1 MSELSPAVDEVTVSN
16 PFARIVTVIIAPSKA
31 FADVKKSPGW
41 WAPFLLASVVGL
53 IYAYVLLH
61 GVGLATLVDQTI
73 HQSSRLESQIASA
86 TPEAAAKIRH
96 QIEFNFKFAYVAPV
110 ISLVAGL
117 ICAGILLAT
126 ANFGA
131 GGRSTYGQMLGVWFY
146 GSLPL
151 TVYTLLIIA
160 GVYAGAASDPF
171 NINNAIGTNPGFY
184 LTDSELPKPLIALLS
199 SIDIFSIWTAA
210 LLAIGISTVAGVK
223 RGAAWAIVL
232 GWWLIY
238 VLLLKVTPAAFG

>member
-1 MSELSPAVDEVTVSN
+1 VMVFTS
-16 PFARIVTVIIAPSKA
+16 PSKA
-31 FADVKKSPGW
+31 FVDVKKSPGW
-41 WAPFLLASVVGL
+41 WAPFVIASVVGL

-61 GVGLATLVDQTI
+61 AVGLPTLVDQAI
-73 HQSSRLESQIASA
+73 HQSSRLDSQMASA
-86 TPEAAAKIRH
+86 TPQDAAKIRH
-96 QIEFNFKFAYVAPV
+96 QIEFNFKLAYIAPV

-117 ICAGILLAT
+117 MCAGIFLAT

-131 GGRSTYGQMLGVWFY
+131 GGRATFGQMLGVWFY

-151 TVYTLLIIA
+151 TVYTLLVIV
-160 GVYAGAASDPF
+160 GVYAGVASDPF

-184 LTDSELPKPLIALLS
+184 LSDSELPKPLIALLS

-210 LLAIGISTVAGVK
+210 LLAIGISTVAGIK
-223 RGAAWAIVL
+223 RGAAWALVV
-232 GWWLIY
+232 GWWVVY